1 MNVYTVKNLSL
12 WVMVK
17 RVLEVN
23 LKVELLD
30 GVITFLLSVSTLP
43 TDVVLL
49 LFLFV
54 LYWLVPFS

>member
-1 MNVYTVKNLSL
+1 
-12 WVMVK
+12 MVK